1 MPLGARRAG
10 DDRRPGPIAGCDDG
24 TVSQLRRASALV
36 VFAAGLAG
44 AAWPAAAQEPGAPII
59 QLRLDGVVD
68 PFVANY
74 LEGGIA
80 AAGDRGASAVL
91 LTIDTPGGLDSSMRQ
106 ITQAILNAEV
116 PVICYV
122 SPEGARAASAGAFV
136 LLSCHVAAMAPAT
149 NVGAAHPVGVAGAI
163 ESEKA
168 TNDAAEYIVGI
179 AERRGR
185 DAEWAERAVRDSE
198 SASATE
204 ALELGVIDLIEPNVP
219 ALFDAIAGREVELA
233 DGRRVTL
240 DLAGAPIED
249 RQLGLVARLLHAL
262 LDPNVAF
269 ILFYLGVIA
278 LYFEFAHP
286 GLSVPGVLG
295 VIMLV
300 GAFLSFGVLPVQL
313 AGLLLLLASAIF
325 FVIELFTPGV
335 GVALG
340 GGITTLIL
348 GGLFLFDTSVPDVR
362 VSPLVIAPV
371 AVGAGLF
378 FGIVVRA
385 VTRARRSPAAAPTDL
400 VGKEALVVRDL
411 DPEGVVHLAAEEWS
425 AVSATG
431 ATIPHG
437 SHVRVAAVDG
447 LVLRVGPAEAPSE
460 RDDAP
465 SGPDEGTD
473 HHVSR
478 EIKEGEGDRT

>member
-1 MPLGARRAG
+1 MSLLRRAG
-10 DDRRPGPIAGCDDG
+10 
-24 TVSQLRRASALV
+24 ALV
-36 VFAAGLAG
+36 LFAAGLA
-44 AAWPAAAQEPGAPII
+44 AASWPASAQEPGGPVV

-80 AAGDRGASAVL
+80 AAEDEGAPAVL

-116 PVICYV
+116 PVICFV

-168 TNDAAEYIVGI
+168 TNDAAEYIVSI
-179 AERRGR
+179 ADRRGR

-198 SASATE
+198 SASASE
-204 ALELGVIDLIEPNVP
+204 ALELGVIDLIQPNVP
-219 ALFDAIAGREVELA
+219 ALLDAVSGREVELA
-233 DGRRVTL
+233 DGRTVTL
-240 DLAGAPIED
+240 DVAGATVED
-249 RQLGLVARLLHAL
+249 RQLGLVARLLHTL

-269 ILFYLGVIA
+269 ILFYLGIIA
-278 LYFEFAHP
+278 LYFELANP
-286 GLSVPGVLG
+286 GLGVPAVVG

-335 GVALG
+335 GVAMG
-340 GGITTLIL
+340 GGIATLIL
-348 GGLFLFDTSVPDVR
+348 GGLFLFDTSVPDVQ

-371 AVGAGLF
+371 AVGAALF

-385 VTRARRSPAAAPTDL
+385 VTRAQRSPAADVHDL
-400 VGKEALVVRDL
+400 VGRQAVVVRAL
-411 DPEGVVHLAAEEWS
+411 DPEGVVHLAAEEWT
-425 AVSATG
+425 AVSASG
-431 ATIPHG
+431 AEIPAG
-437 SHVRVAAVDG
+437 VSVRVSEVDG
-447 LVLRVGPAEAPSE
+447 LMLRVEPAESAPEGGDRREPDEQAADGEAETSE
-460 RDDAP
+460 RA
-465 SGPDEGTD
+465 
-473 HHVSR
+473 
-478 EIKEGEGDRT
+478 KEREGDRT

>member
-1 MPLGARRAG
+1 MSL
-10 DDRRPGPIAGCDDG
+10 
-24 TVSQLRRASALV
+24 LRRSGAFVL
-36 VFAAGLAG
+36 FAAGLA
-44 AAWPAAAQEPGAPII
+44 AITWPAAAQDAGDPVL

-80 AAGDRGASAVL
+80 AAGDEGAAAVL

-106 ITQAILNAEV
+106 ITQAILNSAV
-116 PVICYV
+116 PVVCFV

-168 TNDAAEYIVGI
+168 TNDAAEYIVSI
-179 AERRGR
+179 ADRRGR
-185 DAEWAERAVRDSE
+185 NAEWAERAVRDSE
-198 SASATE
+198 SASASE
-204 ALELGVIDLIEPNVP
+204 AFELGVIDLIESNVP
-219 ALFDAIAGREVELA
+219 ALLEAVTGREVELA
-233 DGRRVTL
+233 DGRRLTL

-249 RQLGLVARLLHAL
+249 RQLGLVARLLHTL

-269 ILFYLGVIA
+269 ILFYLGIIA
-278 LYFEFAHP
+278 LYFELANP
-286 GLSVPGVLG
+286 GLGVPAVVG

-313 AGLLLLLASAIF
+313 AGLLLLVASAIF

-340 GGITTLIL
+340 GGIATLIL
-348 GGLFLFDTSVPDVR
+348 GGLFLFDSSVPDVQ

-371 AVGAGLF
+371 AVGAALF

-385 VTRARRSPAAAPTDL
+385 VTRAQRSPATGPRDL
-400 VGKEALVVRDL
+400 VGRETVVVRAL
-411 DPEGVVHLAAEEWS
+411 DPEGVVHLAAEEWT
-425 AVSATG
+425 AVSSTG
-431 ATIPHG
+431 AEIPAG
-437 SHVRVAAVDG
+437 ATVRVSEVDG
-447 LVLRVGPAEAPSE
+447 LVLHVEPVPRSSETEPDHDAETNDLHRVPGTTKTDEPTREWAREQATEPE
-460 RDDAP
+460 R
-465 SGPDEGTD
+465 
-473 HHVSR
+473 
-478 EIKEGEGDRT
+478 KGDRT